1 MCPVN
6 HFFWGRVWLRPGR
19 LREWPENKQSQK
31 RKTQSSLPTVAPA
44 AHWQLACEHHQR
56 ACAISAVARFIEDR
70 FVDSQTGTSSRD
82 RILDVAT
89 KIAQAHGYGGL
100 NLRALADEVGIK
112 AASLYHHF
120 PSKADLAT
128 AVAKRY
134 WEDAAKGLE
143 VLSSK
148 TSDPAERLRRFP
160 STFRASLESDNRI
173 CLCSFM
179 TAEFDDLPETVKK
192 EVETFTDVNVAWLS
206 KTLVAAG
213 IVGSRDSKKRAHA
226 IFAAVAGAQLMAR
239 GRSDIKLFDVLI
251 KNYQAAGL
259 LPA

>member
-1 MCPVN
+1 M
-6 HFFWGRVWLRPGR
+6 
-19 LREWPENKQSQK
+19 
-31 RKTQSSLPTVAPA
+31 
-44 AHWQLACEHHQR
+44 
-56 ACAISAVARFIEDR
+56 
-70 FVDSQTGTSSRD
+70 DSQTGTNSRD

-100 NLRALADEVGIK
+100 NLRTLAEEVGIK

-134 WEDAAKGLE
+134 WEGAAKNLE
-143 VLSSK
+143 MLSAK
-148 TSDPAERLRRFP
+148 MSDPAERLRRFP
-160 STFRASLESDNRI
+160 GTFRASLESDNRI

-179 TAEFDDLPETVKK
+179 TAEFDDLPEQVKR
-192 EVETFTDVNVAWLS
+192 EVEAFTDINVAWLS

-213 IVGSRDSKKRAHA
+213 IVSSRDSKKRAYA

-239 GRSDIKLFDVLI
+239 GRSDIKLFDGLI

-259 LPA
+259 LPS

>member
-1 MCPVN
+1 M
-6 HFFWGRVWLRPGR
+6 
-19 LREWPENKQSQK
+19 
-31 RKTQSSLPTVAPA
+31 
-44 AHWQLACEHHQR
+44 
-56 ACAISAVARFIEDR
+56 
-70 FVDSQTGTSSRD
+70 DSQAGTSSRD
-82 RILDVAT
+82 RILAIAT

-134 WEDAAKGLE
+134 WEDAAEGLE
-143 VLSSK
+143 SITAK
-148 TSDPAERLRRFP
+148 TPDPAERLRRFP
-160 STFRASLESDNRI
+160 GTFRVALENDNRI

-179 TAEFDDLPETVKK
+179 TAEFDDLPDIVKK
-192 EVETFTDVNVAWLS
+192 EVETFTDVNVAWLG
-206 KTLVAAG
+206 KTLVEAG
-213 IVGSRDSKKRAHA
+213 VVGTRDAKKRASA

-239 GRSDIKLFDVLI
+239 GRSDIKLYDALI

-259 LPA
+259 LPS

>member
-1 MCPVN
+1 
-6 HFFWGRVWLRPGR
+6 
-19 LREWPENKQSQK
+19 
-31 RKTQSSLPTVAPA
+31 
-44 AHWQLACEHHQR
+44 
-56 ACAISAVARFIEDR
+56 
-70 FVDSQTGTSSRD
+70 VDSQAGTSSRD
-82 RILDVAT
+82 KILEAAT

-128 AVAKRY
+128 AVARRY
-134 WEDAAKGLE
+134 WEDAAKGLD
-143 VLSSK
+143 VLSSR

-160 STFRASLESDNRI
+160 GTFRVALENDNRM

-179 TAEFDDLPETVKK
+179 TAEFDDLPEQVKK
-192 EVETFTDVNVAWLS
+192 EVEAFTDVNVAWLG

-213 IVGSRDSKKRAHA
+213 IVGSREARKRAYA

-239 GRSDIKLFDVLI
+239 GRSDIKLFDTLI
-251 KNYQAAGL
+251 KNYEAAGL
-259 LPA
+259 LPS